1 MKKIISL
8 FFLFC
13 IFSSIVHGESTLS
26 SSPIEIGTIQSLQIT
41 KDPFNDQL
49 QATVLAKP
57 ITSTAQTK
65 KDLDI
70 HLSFAQIHTEGNGL
84 PPKFSLLLITHGT
97 SSFQPKDIKI
107 TLQGVHPNTLTLSPR
122 EITRTS
128 QDPLTQTTVLYPLP
142 ETSLLLTRLKDKTV
156 GSFTVACNLD
166 NGITQTHTFA
176 LSSHLKEELQNLVTL
191 DLSQRNTFELTQ
203 PK

>member
-1 MKKIISL
+1 MKKTLSFL
-8 FFLFC
+8 FLFC
-13 IFSSIVHGESTLS
+13 LFSSLVYGESILS
-26 SSPIEIGTIQSLQIT
+26 PAQTEIGTIQALQIT
-41 KDPFNDQL
+41 QDPFSQEL

-57 ITSTAQTK
+57 HTSTAQTK

-84 PPKFSLLLITHGT
+84 PPKFSLLLITQGT

-166 NGITQTHTFA
+166 NGTTQTHTFA
-176 LSSHLKEELQNLVTL
+176 LSSHLKGELQNLVTL
-191 DLSQRNTFELTQ
+191 DLSQPNTFELIQ

>member
-13 IFSSIVHGESTLS
+13 IFSSIVHGEPTLS

-84 PPKFSLLLITHGT
+84 PPKFNLLLIAQGT

-107 TLQGVHPNTLTLSPR
+107 TLQGTHPNTLTLSPQ
-122 EITRTS
+122 EITRAS

-142 ETSLLLTRLKDKTV
+142 DTSLLLTRLKDKSV
-156 GSFTVACNLD
+156 GSFTITCSLD
-166 NGITQTHTFA
+166 NGTTQTHTFT
-176 LSSHLKEELQNLVTL
+176 LTNNLKSELQNLVTL
-191 DLSQRNTFELTQ
+191 DLSQPDTYKLTQ
-203 PK
+203 PQ